1 MSGEENPFQVSP
13 SSYGDR
19 SGRDLDPV
27 IAQVTPRTIE
37 LLNQTRPWVRLI
49 GILLWIGVV
58 LMVLA
63 VLGLTVT
70 GLSGGGPQLLILA
83 AAYGLVA
90 ILYAVIAS
98 KLMRYGRQIEL
109 LSQTE
114 AVYELESA
122 LDAQRSFWKLI
133 GIITL
138 VALIGYLVAMVAMVV
153 GMIGIAGS
161 SGRA

>member
-1 MSGEENPFQVSP
+1 
-13 SSYGDR
+13 
-19 SGRDLDPV
+19 V
-27 IAQVTPRTIE
+27 IAQVTTRTIE
-37 LLNQTRPWVRLI
+37 LLNQPRPWVRLL
-49 GILLWIGVV
+49 GILLWIGVA
-58 LMVLA
+58 LIA
-63 VLGLTVT
+63 LGVVGGLVA
-70 GLSGGGPQLLILA
+70 GLSRGMPQFLLLA

-90 ILYAVIAS
+90 ILYAVVAS

-109 LSQTE
+109 LSLTE
-114 AVYELESA
+114 EVYELEAA

-161 SGRA
+161 SLRI